1 MRLIKAQNTNLRNI
15 YGKGVKYDVNDQII
29 LDSTNT
35 VLVPSGTTAQR
46 PSSPVNGHL
55 RYNTTDTRFE
65 IYENNKWDGLKV
77 AAPSTSAPITQQNIG
92 SGDAVETIFGP
103 LDSGDAF
110 YPVPAA
116 AQNILVFVEN
126 VFQVSGTNYTLVQNP
141 GAQNTITSIVST
153 GVSTII
159 ETATAH
165 GYTTNDLIYVSGVE
179 STIDDAVEN
188 LNTDDSSSPGSH
200 VITSIPSTTRIE
212 IAVNTA
218 GGNTTNYIAS
228 SGIILKAGT
237 FTGPYLPGYYLSFTS
252 APDLDKPITVLH
264 NFDK

>member
-15 YGKGVKYDVNDQII
+15 YGKGVKYDVNDQVI

-46 PSSPVNGHL
+46 PSSPVNGHM
-55 RYNTTDTRFE
+55 RYNTTDARFE

-77 AAPSTSAPITQQNIG
+77 AAPSTAAPILQQNLG

-103 LDSGDAF
+103 LNSGDTF

-116 AQNILVFVEN
+116 AQNVLVFVEN
-126 VFQVSGTNYTLVQNP
+126 VFQISGTNYTLVQNP
-141 GAQNTITSIVST
+141 GAQNTITNIVSVGAT
-153 GVSTII
+153 TVI

-165 GYTTNDLIYVSGVE
+165 GFTTDDLIYVSGVE

-200 VITSIPSTTRIE
+200 TITSIPSTTRIE
-212 IAVNTA
+212 IAVDTA
-218 GGNTTNYIAS
+218 GGNLANYV
-228 SGIILKAGT
+228 SGTGFILKSGT
-237 FTGPYLPGYYLSFTS
+237 STGPYLPGYYLQFTS